1 MIVLLPNA
9 IDQHHNEPQAQM
21 KQVGTTTD
29 NRIVVDGVFR
39 LMDTVGLPL
48 DIIVQELKD
57 RNLVPAW
64 DEFILDAKNAGWKGK
79 TIRES

>member
-1 MIVLLPNA
+1 
-9 IDQHHNEPQAQM
+9 M
-21 KQVGTTTD
+21 KRVGTTTD

-64 DEFILDAKNAGWKGK
+64 DEFILDAKKMQDGRERQF
-79 TIRES
+79 RES

>member
-1 MIVLLPNA
+1 
-9 IDQHHNEPQAQM
+9 M
-21 KQVGTTTD
+21 KRVGTTTD

-48 DIIVQELKD
+48 DIIVQELKG

-64 DEFILDAKNAGWKGK
+64 DEFILDAKKSRMEGK
-79 TIRES
+79 DNSEKAKRC

>member
-1 MIVLLPNA
+1 MLTPNTV
-9 IDQHHNEPQAQM
+9 DQRRNKPRAQM
-21 KQVGTTTD
+21 KQVCTTTD

-39 LMDTVGLPL
+39 IMDTVGLPL

-64 DEFILDAKNAGWKGK
+64 DSEIERD
-79 TIRES
+79 